1 MLALEKA
8 FKRISEELQG
18 QYILTYKPANQNYDG
33 RERKIAVQFT
43 SKEMQ
48 KKYDIRTKASYRA
61 IKDSLK

>member
-1 MLALEKA
+1 
-8 FKRISEELQG
+8 
-18 QYILTYKPANQNYDG
+18 
-33 RERKIAVQFT
+33 VQFT